1 LAGSVCRRAIRSSS
15 CQRTSEGDDH
25 GQAADHPLPSGEQLV
40 VLPRCDYEDLVDA
53 LAARKVEAALA
64 AGREE
69 LLTAEKTAALVAAP
83 MPLAF
88 RRNQRGKTQSQLAA
102 EIGVS
107 QNFLSDLERGKA
119 KGDMTLYGELARC
132 LRLRIVDLAPD
143 GD

>member
-1 LAGSVCRRAIRSSS
+1 MAKPQIIPCRPAKSWSYCR
-15 CQRTSEGDDH
+15 
-25 GQAADHPLPSGEQLV
+25 
-40 VLPRCDYEDLVDA
+40 
-53 LAARKVEAALA
+53 
-64 AGREE
+64 
-69 LLTAEKTAALVAAP
+69 
-83 MPLAF
+83 AF

-119 KGDMTLYGELARC
+119 TGDMMLYGKLARC